1 MTDRALAVTVALAA
15 YLLLAGCSGF
25 AGQSTPPPQS
35 PTVTPVE
42 VPQGAA
48 LDGGRLLAPGLGST
62 GVFDAAALARAHRDR
77 LATTTY
83 HLVRNRTVRYAN
95 DSRAADRPEASL
107 DFVHERVVVT
117 SGDSA
122 YTFTKLETSRRAW
135 SAAADYSRVDIW
147 FREPVVRN
155 RFVDA
160 GGTARYWGFDD
171 EPSGGPLRDPSSH
184 DLIAD
189 DLAAVETRVTG
200 QETVDGVTRFR
211 VRGSG
216 FENASRLS
224 TPPLATDPRNVT
236 LTGTVDERGLVV
248 SYTLAYDATFT
259 VDGSRLRVGHVHRL
273 QEVGGVS
280 LPRPGWLRAANESVA
295 ERR

>member
-1 MTDRALAVTVALAA
+1 MTDRAPAVTLALAA
-15 YLLLAGCSGF
+15 CLFVAGCSGF
-25 AGQSTPPPQS
+25 AGQATTGSQS
-35 PTVTPVE
+35 PTVTPVA

-95 DSRAADRPEASL
+95 DSRAADSPEASL
-107 DFVHERVVVT
+107 DFVHERAVVA

-171 EPSGGPLRDPSSH
+171 EPSGGPLRGPASH
-184 DLIAD
+184 AVVAD
-189 DLAAVETRVTG
+189 HLAAVETRVTA
-200 QETVDGVTRFR
+200 QETVDGATRFQ
-211 VRGSG
+211 VRGSAL
-216 FENASRLS
+216 ENASRLS
-224 TPPLATDPRNVT
+224 PPPLATAPRNVT
-236 LTGTVDERGLVV
+236 FTGTVDERGVVV

-259 VDGSRLRVGHVHRL
+259 VDGSRLRVRHVHQLR
-273 QEVGGVS
+273 EVGGVVLS
-280 LPRPGWLRAANESVA
+280 RPGWLQAATESVA